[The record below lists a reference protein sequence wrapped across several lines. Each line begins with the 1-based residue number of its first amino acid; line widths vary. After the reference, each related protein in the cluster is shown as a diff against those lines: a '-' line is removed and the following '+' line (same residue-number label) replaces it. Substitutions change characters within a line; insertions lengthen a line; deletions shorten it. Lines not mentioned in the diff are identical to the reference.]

1 MRRGIYFVLFI
12 ALLLLI
18 QIIGYAHEQ
27 VVVVPLGT
35 QKTITTGSAKFYDT
49 TKWQAQSESDLNNL
63 QPTIPHARVPKT
75 GISYSTEIGS
85 DGNLQK
91 GVAWPVPRFTDNNDG
106 TITDNLTGLVW
117 LKNIACDGNISSI
130 AKAVEFNMNLQDGD
144 CGLND
149 GSNSG
154 DWRIPNIKEIQSLF
168 RYGSS
173 ITMLPDT
180 LGGREWSNADPFVF
194 TKDMIFFDQ
203 YLFMTSTI
211 RGDNYY
217 VVSLKDGRVELVRS
231 GSELFANWP
240 VRNLKN

>member
-1 MRRGIYFVLFI
+1 MRRGIYIVSFI

-35 QKTITTGSAKFYDT
+35 KKTFTTGNAKFYDT
-49 TKWQAQSESDLNNL
+49 AKWQTQSDSDMESL
-63 QPTIPHARVPKT
+63 PPFIPHARVPKT
-75 GISYSTEIGS
+75 GISQSTEIGS

-91 GVAWPVPRFTDNNDG
+91 GVAWPVPRFTDNDDG

-117 LKNIACDGNISSI
+117 LKKLACDGNISSLSE
-130 AKAVEFNMNLQDGD
+130 ALEFNMKLQDGD
-144 CGLND
+144 CGLSD
-149 GSNSG
+149 GSNPG

-168 RYGSS
+168 RYGSNA
-173 ITMLPDT
+173 TMLPDT

-194 TKDMIFFDQ
+194 TKDMTFFDQ
-203 YLFMTSTI
+203 QLFMTSTI
-211 RGDNYY
+211 RGNNHYI
-217 VVSLKDGRVELVRS
+217 VSLKDGRVEIVRS

-240 VRNLKN
+240 VRDFKK